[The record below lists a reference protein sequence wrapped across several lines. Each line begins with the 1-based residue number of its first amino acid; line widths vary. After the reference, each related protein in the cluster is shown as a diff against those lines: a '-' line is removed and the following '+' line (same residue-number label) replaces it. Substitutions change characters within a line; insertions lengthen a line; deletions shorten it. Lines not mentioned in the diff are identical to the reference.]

1 MEWQSLDA
9 RQQQVERELKVSV
22 MRALGTRLR
31 LATNPTY
38 AAVGLYVSSILWW
51 LLFPLISI
59 TTGELKP
66 RGLYVDENA
75 LLVNSASL
83 GFREVMSHDER
94 EDELHKF
101 QLVMNSIVRMK
112 PGDDNFC
119 LSLDSELVSI
129 TCRSMRLRE
138 KGDRII
144 KEVVNITQI
153 VVDHPWKP
161 RSLEVSIII
170 ISYHSSNAAQT
181 FGFTTVLI
189 KKILSS
195 DWLSKRIIILLL
207 PLSSCAGQMNYADI
221 FETETSIDN
230 VYFAKLAIDCKSELM
245 NYDTR
250 RFSKALSS
258 WLNEYHSIGQN
269 KYDNIGLR
277 VQYEGLLRD
286 AYVIDFTEP
295 LITSTSFSAD
305 GRREPVKDGSMS
317 RKVSWEKILL
327 SSVGNNGQLPNMD
340 FMTAPLALFPDI
352 AVNEADSQLG
362 NNRIYRTGSLGIK
375 GREFSRELEKE
386 VVREGL
392 ISICRYFTFTSA
404 SICHSYIEI
413 LSGLIRFSTALIH
426 GPSGLHGQ
434 FIRRNIDSITLRP
447 IKKYEG
453 EYQRKQKTESRNSVQ
468 GAEMGAGGKVGGHI
482 ESRVE
487 MSAEAEIEL
496 GGTFGAKDTIR
507 NIPRIITDDG
517 KTDNGDSWAGADLI
531 QLVSMVEYLLRLS
544 SNLHGT

>member
-1 MEWQSLDA
+1 
-9 RQQQVERELKVSV
+9 
-22 MRALGTRLR
+22 
-31 LATNPTY
+31 
-38 AAVGLYVSSILWW
+38 
-51 LLFPLISI
+51 
-59 TTGELKP
+59 
-66 RGLYVDENA
+66 
-75 LLVNSASL
+75 
-83 GFREVMSHDER
+83 
-94 EDELHKF
+94 
-101 QLVMNSIVRMK
+101 
-112 PGDDNFC
+112 
-119 LSLDSELVSI
+119 
-129 TCRSMRLRE
+129 
-138 KGDRII
+138 
-144 KEVVNITQI
+144 
-153 VVDHPWKP
+153 
-161 RSLEVSIII
+161 
-170 ISYHSSNAAQT
+170 
-181 FGFTTVLI
+181 
-189 KKILSS
+189 
-195 DWLSKRIIILLL
+195 
-207 PLSSCAGQMNYADI
+207 MNYADI

-404 SICHSYIEI
+404 SICHNYIEI

-426 GPSGLHGQ
+426 GPSGLHGH

-531 QLVSMVEYLLRLS
+531 QLVSMVEHLLRLS